1 MSEQRKTLLE
11 RCKQSFE
18 ERKNNPKL
26 RQQFL
31 IDAGILNDNLE
42 YVEYFK
48 VPSVKEV
55 LSMQYSEQDSIALAL
70 EEVLLMLD
78 FEQKIKYLH
87 EVHNYAKLECRKAL
101 KQANGSISEAMQ
113 LLHKMQQ
120 SKSIDKY

>member
-1 MSEQRKTLLE
+1 MSDQRNTLLE

-78 FEQKIKYLH
+78 
-87 EVHNYAKLECRKAL
+87 LETKE
-101 KQANGSISEAMQ
+101 K
-113 LLHKMQQ
+113 
-120 SKSIDKY
+120 

>member
-1 MSEQRKTLLE
+1 MSDQRNTLLE

-18 ERKNNPKL
+18 ERKNNSKL

-78 FEQKIKYLH
+78 
-87 EVHNYAKLECRKAL
+87 LETKE
-101 KQANGSISEAMQ
+101 K
-113 LLHKMQQ
+113 
-120 SKSIDKY
+120 